1 MVDVKNLSELLS
13 QCPDV
18 VDVVGAR
25 SIPILSYRYLTY
37 AYAHAYA
44 FHSYAYAHAYAFHF
58 LLS

>member
-44 FHSYAYAHAYAFHF
+44 HAFVF
-58 LLS
+58 GVVLS